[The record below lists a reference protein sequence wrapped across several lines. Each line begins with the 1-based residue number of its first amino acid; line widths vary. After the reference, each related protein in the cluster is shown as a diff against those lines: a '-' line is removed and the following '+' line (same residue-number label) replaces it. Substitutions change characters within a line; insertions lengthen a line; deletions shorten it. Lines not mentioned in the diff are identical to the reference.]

1 MRTPSQLPGSE
12 PGLSEPTEPRN
23 VHEQLSGSQFILII
37 QQLIELLHD
46 PLEVSDSIHR
56 SLFECAVVYRYES
69 ELSTGHTLTQELTVN
84 LAPT

>member
-1 MRTPSQLPGSE
+1 MNPQSYH
-12 PGLSEPTEPRN
+12 N

-37 QQLIELLHD
+37 QQLIRLLHD

-56 SLFECAVVYRYES
+56 SLFVCAVVYRYES

-84 LAPT
+84 LAHT